1 MHILLLKPTAPA
13 DRLLHRHQNKRSTL
27 AFRYEKVNK
36 YIYRFRSAVQ
46 KKKKLGSATATFPS
60 SILGIQMENIC
71 QSDNDIKT
79 VIWVGGKKKKPN
91 GFNFKNTQNISKWHK
106 GCQSA
111 EQMAEALSA
120 YSTKTIGLTGW
131 LSLERAIS
139 SEDAEREQRCPK

>member
-1 MHILLLKPTAPA
+1 
-13 DRLLHRHQNKRSTL
+13 
-27 AFRYEKVNK
+27 
-36 YIYRFRSAVQ
+36 
-46 KKKKLGSATATFPS
+46 
-60 SILGIQMENIC
+60 MENIC
-71 QSDNDIKT
+71 QSDPRAAVWQWYKNGHL
-79 VIWVGGKKKKPN
+79 GGRKKKKKPN